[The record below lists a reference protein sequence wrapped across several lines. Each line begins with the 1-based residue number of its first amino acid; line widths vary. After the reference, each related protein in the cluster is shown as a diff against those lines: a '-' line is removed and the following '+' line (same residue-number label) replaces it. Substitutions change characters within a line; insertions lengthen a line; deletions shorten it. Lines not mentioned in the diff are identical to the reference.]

1 MIPKNNFLDYD
12 LKKGDVIYRGTGGI
26 IRANDKTS
34 EFNTFIETKVNEKNK
49 EFMQIWSGLLP
60 EVFDINPKE
69 ILILTPQQG
78 KVYGY
83 NSKNKVLAST
93 DIEIDN
99 KEDGPINAILDG
111 HVQNYYWGDLDAQ
124 GLQILNQFRSYYP
137 SEIALMMD
145 WATFH
150 TY

>member
-1 MIPKNNFLDYD
+1 M
-12 LKKGDVIYRGTGGI
+12 
-26 IRANDKTS
+26 
-34 EFNTFIETKVNEKNK
+34 
-49 EFMQIWSGLLP
+49 LP

-69 ILILTPQQG
+69 ILILNPQQG

-83 NSKNKVLAST
+83 NSKNKVLTST

-111 HVQNYYWGDLDAQ
+111 PCTKLLLGR
-124 GLQILNQFRSYYP
+124 FRCARAANSQP
-137 SEIALMMD
+137 VPQLLPMMD

-150 TY
+150 TYRHLVKEGIPALLQTLPQ

>member
-1 MIPKNNFLDYD
+1 
-12 LKKGDVIYRGTGGI
+12 
-26 IRANDKTS
+26 
-34 EFNTFIETKVNEKNK
+34 
-49 EFMQIWSGLLP
+49 MQIWSGLLP

-111 HVQNYYWGDLDAQ
+111 PCTKLLLGRFGGVK
-124 GLQILNQFRSYYP
+124 
-137 SEIALMMD
+137 
-145 WATFH
+145 
-150 TY
+150 

>member
-1 MIPKNNFLDYD
+1 M
-12 LKKGDVIYRGTGGI
+12 
-26 IRANDKTS
+26 
-34 EFNTFIETKVNEKNK
+34 
-49 EFMQIWSGLLP
+49 LP

-69 ILILTPQQG
+69 ILILNPQQG

-111 HVQNYYWGDLDAQ
+111 PCKNYYWGDLDTQ
-124 GLQILNQFRSYYP
+124 GLQILNQLHSYYP
-137 SEIALMMD
+137 SGIALIMD